1 MPGAEPRAARRT
13 ARATTADGTGV
24 RRARASTH
32 DTSQSDD
39 TATASFSATA
49 VLTCWLL
56 PQNHAHGKLTV
67 VRRSSVGATHPTLE
81 LTFYVTGRPVIC
93 VPFRPTHQ
101 HAHQPGS
108 LTLSLTSQSHHTPHT
123 THTHR
128 SPHSPRSPRP
138 RRFSR
143 FESALDPIR
152 RICVWHI
159 SELPCAHL
167 IYHTIQSRV
176 GNVTYAQAIPIAA
189 ALYANT
195 LRAVSQ
201 PHYIGS
207 RLIVNN

>member
-108 LTLSLTSQSHHTPHT
+108 LSLSVSRLSLTTHHTPHT
-123 THTHR
+123 HIAHRTHR
-128 SPHSPRSPRP
+128 GHRGR
-138 RRFSR
+138 
-143 FESALDPIR
+143 D
-152 RICVWHI
+152 
-159 SELPCAHL
+159 
-167 IYHTIQSRV
+167 
-176 GNVTYAQAIPIAA
+176 
-189 ALYANT
+189 
-195 LRAVSQ
+195 
-201 PHYIGS
+201 GS
-207 RLIVNN
+207 RGSRAHWIQLEEYAYGIFPSYHAHI